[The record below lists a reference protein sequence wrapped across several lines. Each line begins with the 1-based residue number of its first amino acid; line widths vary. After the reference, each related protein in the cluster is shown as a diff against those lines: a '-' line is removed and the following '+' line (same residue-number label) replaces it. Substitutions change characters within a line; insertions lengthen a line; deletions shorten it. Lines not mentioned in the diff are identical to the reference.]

1 MPNKDNIIYYLIG
14 LAVAGLLAGVFLFS
28 TRGAHVEL
36 KGSIL
41 KVRTLASDESN
52 SVAIVDFRFVNPSD
66 YPFMVR
72 TVTVFVEDKQG
83 NSSEGLTIS
92 DMDAKRLFDYYKEL
106 GPKYNDSLMTRARVN
121 PKQSMDRMISA
132 SFPMT
137 QEKLEQRK
145 RIKLVVEEID
155 GPVSEIVERPK

>member
-1 MPNKDNIIYYLIG
+1 MPGKDNILYYLLG
-14 LAVAGLLAGVFLFS
+14 LAAAVLLAGVILFS

-36 KGSIL
+36 KGSVV
-41 KVRTLASDESN
+41 KVRTHASDESN
-52 SVAIVDFRFVNPSD
+52 SIAIVDFRFVNPSD

-72 TVTVFVEDKQG
+72 SVTVFVEDKQG

-92 DMDAKRLFDYYKEL
+92 ETDAKRFFDYYKEI
-106 GPKYNDSLMTRARVN
+106 GPKYNDSLIGRARIN
-121 PKQSMDRMISA
+121 AKQSLDRMIAA

-137 QEKLEQRK
+137 QEKLDARK

-155 GPVSEIVERPK
+155 GPVSEIVETLK